1 MTQSSGTKPGKLL
14 ETRAIGASL
23 ERMDGELKVTGKAP
37 YAFEHRLERP
47 AYLHAVQSSIARGR
61 ITNIDTSAAERSEG
75 VIAVITHQTAPR
87 LASDENKELWILQ
100 SDEVHFRGQFLAAV
114 VAESPEAAR
123 HAAELVRVDY
133 QSASHDVRFH
143 PGRKDFY
150 APKAVNAGYPT
161 DTSQGDA
168 EAAFEA
174 AEVKVDAIYTTPM
187 EHNSPMEPHTTVAL
201 WEPPKLTL
209 YDSTQS
215 VHSVRTTVAKTFGL
229 DVEQVRVV
237 SPYVG
242 GGFGS
247 KGEPHAHNILTAL
260 AALRVPGRAVKFA
273 LTRQQM
279 FCLAGYRTP
288 TIQRFRLGAAR
299 DGRLTSIIHDV
310 TELTSRF
317 KEFAE
322 QTAVPTRLMYASA
335 NRRTR
340 HRLAAL
346 DLPKPSWMRAP
357 GETPGMFAGEV
368 AMDELAVACGVDP
381 IELRVRNEPE
391 RDPESGKPWGK
402 RHLVEC
408 LREGARRF
416 DWSRRDPRPRQR
428 TEGLWLVGTGVASS
442 TYPRYVLM
450 GSRATIRLGEDRCYT
465 VRIGAADLGTGTW
478 TTLTQIAADAL
489 ECPVEAIRLEIGDT
503 ELPNATVAGGS
514 SGVSSWGWAIV
525 AAARELRRLYGSR
538 PSPGAEA
545 SADTPKEAGDRTYA
559 QHSFGAQFAEVRVNP
574 ETGEVRVPRML
585 GVFSAGRIINPRLA
599 RSQLIGGMTMGLS
612 MALHEESVIDER
624 FGHVVN
630 QDFAGYHI
638 AANADVADLDAV
650 WLDEVDE
657 RSTPMGSR
665 GIGEIGIVGAAAAI
679 ANAVYHATG
688 TRIRDLPITPD
699 KLIT

>member
-1 MTQSSGTKPGKLL
+1 MIDML

-23 ERMDGELKVTGKAP
+23 ERMDGKLKVMGTAP

-47 AYLHAVQSSIARGR
+47 AYLHPVQATIARGR
-61 ITNIDTSAAERSEG
+61 IRKINTAAAESVEG
-75 VIAVITHQTAPR
+75 VIAVITHETAAR
-87 LASDENKELWILQ
+87 LASDENKELWVLQ
-100 SDEVHFRGQFLAAV
+100 SDEVHFRGQFVAAV
-114 VAESPEAAR
+114 IAETPESAR
-123 HAAELVRVDY
+123 HAADLVRVEY
-133 QSASHDVRFH
+133 QPAPHDVSFRAD
-143 PGRKDFY
+143 RKDLY

-161 DTSQGDA
+161 DTDHGDA
-168 EAAFEA
+168 ETAFEA
-174 AEVKVDAIYTTPM
+174 AEVKVDSTYTTPM

-209 YDSTQS
+209 FDSTQS
-215 VHSVRTTVAKTFGL
+215 VHSVRATVAKTLGL
-229 DVEQVRVV
+229 EVEQVRVV

-247 KGEPHAHNILTAL
+247 KGEPHAHNILAAL
-260 AALRVPGRAVKFA
+260 AALRAPGLAVKLA

-288 TIQRFRLGAAR
+288 TIQRFRLGATR

-310 TELTSRF
+310 VELTSRF
-317 KEFAE
+317 REFAE
-322 QTAVPTRLMYASA
+322 QTAVPTRLMYASP

-368 AMDELAVACGVDP
+368 AMDELAVACALDP
-381 IELRVRNEPE
+381 VELRVRNEPE
-391 RDPESGKPWGK
+391 RDPESGKRWGN

-416 DWSRRDPRPRQR
+416 DWSRRDPKPRQR
-428 TEGLWLVGTGVASS
+428 AEGHWLVGTGVASS

-450 GSRATIRLGEDRCYT
+450 GSRATIRVGEDGRYT
-465 VRIGAADLGTGTW
+465 VLIGAADLGTGTW
-478 TTLTQIAADAL
+478 TALAQIAADAL
-489 ECPVEAIRLEIGDT
+489 ECPVEAVGLEIGDT
-503 ELPNATVAGGS
+503 DLPNATVAGGS
-514 SGVSSWGWAIV
+514 SGISSWGWAIV
-525 AAARELRRLYGSR
+525 AAARELRRLHGSR
-538 PSPGAEA
+538 PPMGAEA
-545 SADTPKEAGDRTYA
+545 SAQTPKPADDDKLA
-559 QHSFGAQFAEVRVNP
+559 QHSFGAQFAEVRVNA
-574 ETGEVRVPRML
+574 ETGEVRLSRML

-599 RSQLIGGMTMGLS
+599 RSQFIGGMTMGLS
-612 MALHEESVIDER
+612 MALHEESVVEER

-630 QDFAGYHI
+630 HDFAGYHI
-638 AANADVADLDAV
+638 ACNADVANLDAV
-650 WLDEVDE
+650 WLDEVDD

-688 TRIRDLPITPD
+688 RRVRDLPITPD
-699 KLIT
+699 KLMT